1 MCGRSER
8 GKRTEPTGKFSPA
21 ARAAISA
28 SSTRPFLLE
37 WRRGRA
43 AAADKLGEEEAL
55 SDAGAPGLGTSGGR
69 ESAVTGVDR
78 RDEAVVLSLAGEL
91 DLYNAEEVRG
101 ALLDACAGEPKVLV
115 VDLEEVTFIDSTA
128 LGVLIEARSRMADR
142 GGFRLAAPGL
152 ETRRALEVS
161 GLDRHFLVHDTVAEA
176 LEAAR

>member
-1 MCGRSER
+1 
-8 GKRTEPTGKFSPA
+8 
-21 ARAAISA
+21 
-28 SSTRPFLLE
+28 LLE
-37 WRRGRA
+37 WPRGRA
-43 AAADKLGEEEAL
+43 AAPDQLREEEIVTDDGPQA
-55 SDAGAPGLGTSGGR
+55 SGASAGR

-101 ALLDACAGEPKVLV
+101 ALLDACAGKPDVLV
-115 VDLEEVTFIDSTA
+115 VDLEEVRFIDSTA

-142 GGFRLAAPGL
+142 SGFRLAAPGL

-161 GLDRHFLVHDTVAEA
+161 GLDRHFVVHETVADA